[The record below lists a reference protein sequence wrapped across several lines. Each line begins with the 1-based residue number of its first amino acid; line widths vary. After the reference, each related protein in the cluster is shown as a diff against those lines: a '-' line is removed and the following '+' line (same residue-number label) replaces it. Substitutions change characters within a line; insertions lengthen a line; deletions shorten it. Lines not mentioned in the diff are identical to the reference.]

1 MSIIVGLTG
10 PTGAGKSRAAEIAR
24 KLGVKVIDCDKVA
37 REAVL
42 PESEGLK
49 ALCKVFSNEILESDG
64 TLNRK
69 KLARIAFST
78 KENTELLNDTLF
90 PFIKELIN
98 NNLNGEKVL
107 LDAPTLFE
115 SGIDSVCN
123 TTVAVLADD
132 AVRLSRI
139 ISRDNLS
146 RADAQIRMSAG
157 KPNAFYVDRAEHII
171 YNNDGPNI
179 FDFEVCGLFKKIYGG
194 KNNV

>member
-10 PTGAGKSRAAEIAR
+10 PTGAGKSRAAETAR
-24 KLGVKVIDCDKVA
+24 KMGIKVIDCDLVA
-37 REAVL
+37 RKAVL

-49 ALCKVFSNEILESDG
+49 ALCKVFGTEILESDG

-69 KLARIAFST
+69 KLARIAFSE
-78 KENTELLNDTLF
+78 KEKTELLNRTLF

-98 NNLNGEKVL
+98 KELNGEKIL

-115 SGIDSVCN
+115 SGLDSVCN

-146 RADAQIRMSAG
+146 QADAEIRMSAG
-157 KPNAFYVDRAEHII
+157 KSNAFYVDRAEHII

-179 FDFEVCGLFKKIYGG
+179 FEFEVAGLFKIIYGG
-194 KNNV
+194 KK